1 MYFVRAFVLL
11 TLAYLALTSN
21 LQISNI
27 IFGILVSVVI
37 VLILQP
43 KKHQLEVQFAPGSSV
58 AVLRYVLLL
67 SYELIV
73 SGFQVARIVLS
84 PKLPI
89 RPGII
94 AIPSYSDNEA
104 AQALSAHAITLTP
117 GELVTE
123 MGDDGIM
130 YTHCLDATESEKYIE
145 QAQTQRIALLEKIFP
160 SISAED
166 SK

>member
-1 MYFVRAFVLL
+1 MYHVRAVLLL

-27 IFGILVSVVI
+27 IVGILISGGI
-37 VLILQP
+37 VFILQP
-43 KKHQLEVQFAPGSSV
+43 QKRQIEVVFAPGSTV
-58 AVLRYVLLL
+58 ALFRYILLL

-73 SGFQVARIVLS
+73 SGFQVARIVLD

-89 RPGII
+89 KPGII

-123 MGDDGIM
+123 MSDDGIM
-130 YTHCLDATESEKYIE
+130 YTHCLDATETEKYIE
-145 QAQTQRIALLEKIFP
+145 LAQAQRIAMLKKIFP
-160 SISAED
+160 SIPKGEA
-166 SK
+166 

>member
-1 MYFVRAFVLL
+1 MYYIRAVFLL

-27 IFGILVSVVI
+27 IVGILISAGIVFILHSKQRQVEVI
-37 VLILQP
+37 L
-43 KKHQLEVQFAPGSSV
+43 APGASV
-58 AVLRYVLLL
+58 ALLRYILLL

-73 SGFQVARIVLS
+73 SGFQVARIVLD

-89 RPGII
+89 KPGII
-94 AIPSYSDNEA
+94 AIPSYSNNEA

-123 MGDDGIM
+123 MGADGIM
-130 YTHCLDATESEKYIE
+130 YTHCLDATETEEYIE
-145 QAQTQRIALLEKIFP
+145 QAQAQRIAMLEKIFP